1 MQLQSD
7 LSKSYI
13 AEALLQLMR
22 TKRFSSITNK
32 NITDRA
38 GVSHITIYRNFSS
51 KEDII
56 RYYLNSIL
64 TKCSS
69 LWSKEENFAYQLFSF
84 FQNNKETIDLLYKAN
99 LQYLLLDNILELYN
113 FDKNDPA
120 DIAYSKVTVAYFIF
134 GWCDVWYKRGM
145 METPEEMI
153 DFISRGKSKAY

>member
-13 AEALLQLMR
+13 AEALIQLMR
-22 TKRFSSITNK
+22 TKNFSSITNK
-32 NITDRA
+32 NITERA

-56 RYYLNSIL
+56 KYYLNTIFS
-64 TKCSS
+64 KCTS
-69 LWSKEENFAYQLFSF
+69 LWNENENFAYQLFSF
-84 FQNNKETIDLLYKAN
+84 FQTNKDIIDLLYKAN

-113 FDKNDPA
+113 YNKGDA
-120 DIAYSKVTVAYFIF
+120 VDIVYSKITVAYFIF

-145 METPEEMI
+145 VETPEEMANL
-153 DFISRGKSKAY
+153 ISQKNNKTY

>member
-13 AEALLQLMR
+13 AEALIQLMR
-22 TKRFSSITNK
+22 TKKFSSITNK
-32 NITDRA
+32 NITEKA

-56 RYYLNSIL
+56 KYYLNSVL
-64 TKCSS
+64 FKCSS
-69 LWSKEENFAYQLFSF
+69 LWNEDESFAYQLFSF
-84 FQNNKETIDLLYKAN
+84 FQNNKDIIDLIYNAN

-113 FDKNDPA
+113 YHKDDPV

-134 GWCDVWYKRGM
+134 GWCNEWYKRGM
-145 METPEEMI
+145 LETPEEMAKL
-153 DFISRGKSKAY
+153 ISQKD

>member
-64 TKCSS
+64 
-69 LWSKEENFAYQLFSF
+69 NVALFGVKMRTLLINYFLF
-84 FQNNKETIDLLYKAN
+84 FKIIKKQ
-99 LQYLLLDNILELYN
+99 
-113 FDKNDPA
+113 
-120 DIAYSKVTVAYFIF
+120 
-134 GWCDVWYKRGM
+134 
-145 METPEEMI
+145 
-153 DFISRGKSKAY
+153 

>member
-13 AEALLQLMR
+13 AEALIQLMK
-22 TKRFSSITNK
+22 TKTFSSITNK
-32 NITDRA
+32 NITERA

-56 RYYLNSIL
+56 KYYLNDIL
-64 TKCSS
+64 SKCSS
-69 LWSKEENFAYQLFSF
+69 LWNEDENFAYQLFSF
-84 FQNNKETIDLLYKAN
+84 FQNNKDTIDLLYKAN
-99 LQYLLLDNILELYN
+99 LQYLLLDNILELYD
-113 FDKNDPA
+113 FHKDDPA

-145 METPEEMI
+145 VETPEEMI
-153 DFISRGKSKAY
+153 NLLLQRK